1 MDVKIYYLVAIVFIA
16 VIITSLIKE
25 CRLCVRLPGPEL
37 LLPGCG
43 RGQGSESFYILIV
56 LYFVLRIK

>member
-43 RGQGSESFYILIV
+43 RGQGSFYILIG